1 MSDTIQPA
9 PPLPVGAIGP
19 FIGPAQS
26 RTNFWSALEPTF
38 WLAALVT
45 CTSRSK
51 DAMTGKTRKDRGKAG
66 GNAGGQVAGGRGAVQ
81 QACACCRVG
90 WSPCILACSISI
102 CAAPLHSWL
111 PACTPA
117 HSLRCCLPTCA
128 PIPSHHAFCKST
140 HPIRSQQCCDHSGDE
155 GGCSC
160 SRLCDGKSC
169 DTVCLVLHA
178 VGWHLMAKLL
188 TQVWLLLSRV

>member
-117 HSLRCCLPTCA
+117 HSLHCCLPTCA

-140 HPIRSQQCCDHSGDE
+140 HPIARNAAIILVM
-155 GGCSC
+155 
-160 SRLCDGKSC
+160 RA
-169 DTVCLVLHA
+169 VALVL
-178 VGWHLMAKLL
+178 VYVIGSLVIPI
-188 TQVWLLLSRV
+188 VWYFMRWDGI

>member
-66 GNAGGQVAGGRGAVQ
+66 GNARGQVAGGRGAVQ

-102 CAAPLHSWL
+102 CAAPLHFWL
-111 PACTPA
+111 SACTPA
-117 HSLRCCLPTCA
+117 HSLHCCLPTCA
-128 PIPSHHAFCKST
+128 PIPSHHAFCKPT
-140 HPIRSQQCCDHSGDE
+140 HPTARNAAIILVMRA
-155 GGCSC
+155 
-160 SRLCDGKSC
+160 
-169 DTVCLVLHA
+169 VALVL
-178 VGWHLMAKLL
+178 VYVIGSLVIPI
-188 TQVWLLLSRV
+188 VWYFMRWDGI